1 MASLATTV
9 GTSELATMLGISRQ
23 RVNEL
28 GRQGK
33 ISREPDGKWNPDKVR
48 AALGKSLDG
57 RQQSPARDRAEG
69 PEHNIG
75 QHREGSQDGAEPPKG
90 TLLYEQWRLTREKA
104 DRERQDRL
112 KDAGE
117 LLDRGEVKAAVSS
130 MIGAAKNKLITIADE
145 LCDKLAATS
154 DPVRCRELV
163 DDRIHQALSELAE
176 WPARA

>member
-1 MASLATTV
+1 MKSGKGSTV
-9 GTSELATMLGISRQ
+9 STVELAAILGISRQ
-23 RVNEL
+23 RVNEF

-33 ISREPDGKWNPDKVR
+33 ITREPDGKWDAAKVA

-57 RQQSPARDRAEG
+57 RQASPARDRAEK
-69 PEHNIG
+69 PEHSVG
-75 QHREGSQDGAEPPKG
+75 QHREQAAGVEPPKG

-104 DRERQDRL
+104 DRE
-112 KDAGE
+112 A
-117 LLDRGEVKAAVSS
+117 LDRKTLEGSLLKTEDVKATVSA
-130 MIGAAKNKLITIADE
+130 MIGASKSKLITIADE

-163 DDRIHQALSELAE
+163 DGKIHQALSELAE